1 MAGESLG
8 LHLRGGRRA
17 PEIVEGSLRSYLR
30 VLALYWKVVTAG
42 LVLGLAIA
50 AAVTFTTTPT
60 YASQVTFFLSVP
72 GSSDPTDA
80 AEKARSYVELLTN
93 ERLTADVVESLGLDQ
108 EPSALANRI
117 TARLEADTVLITARV
132 TDTSPAGA
140 QQIAGALSSAFM
152 ALVAELEQPPGTAQP
167 PPGEQQ
173 PPSGDEQPPSGDEQP
188 PSGGEQPPPPVA
200 APSFTVT
207 VVQPATLSQ
216 VQVSPVPALN
226 LALGAILGVAA
237 GIGGALGLNSARG
250 PIRSLAELAEVTGAA
265 ALGSIWNDPGAD
277 VKPLAIIGDP
287 NGSRAEGYR
296 TIRTRLLSSGVA
308 YQTVA
313 VVSPH
318 DADGKTATACNLAV
332 ALAQTGRKVAL
343 VDGNIRGPG
352 VMDYLGQHDR
362 KVASAPDRSAG
373 LGGVLTGALPSAA
386 AMRPVGTKGFDVLEA
401 GRWFVGFSEL
411 LSSPSMELL
420 LGELA
425 DSYDTVIVDTAAL
438 LHCSDGPTL
447 AALCNTTI
455 MVARHGQTKRK
466 DLQAAVDLLRSTS
479 TAMIGG
485 VLSRSPRSGA
495 WPGGAAER
503 VGRAAAPPG
512 AGTDPPGI
520 AAADDALAAMPGFA
534 HKPANGAATAPGK
547 KPSPTRGGAHGR
559 RS

>member
-1 MAGESLG
+1 M
-8 LHLRGGRRA
+8 
-17 PEIVEGSLRSYLR
+17 RSYLR
-30 VLALYWKVVTAG
+30 VLARYWKIVAAG

-50 AAVTFTTTPT
+50 AAVTVTATPT

-80 AEKARSYVELLTN
+80 AEKARSYVKLLTN
-93 ERLTADVVESLGLDQ
+93 ERLSADVVESLGLDQ
-108 EPSALANRI
+108 EPSVLANRI

-140 QQIAGALSSAFM
+140 QEIAGALSAVFV
-152 ALVAELEQPPGTAQP
+152 ATVAELEQPAAAAQP
-167 PPGEQQ
+167 ASPGEQQ
-173 PPSGDEQPPSGDEQP
+173 PPPV
-188 PSGGEQPPPPVA
+188 VA
-200 APSFTVT
+200 APSVTVT
-207 VVQPATLSQ
+207 VFQPATLSPTP
-216 VQVSPVPALN
+216 VSPVPTLN
-226 LALGAILGVAA
+226 LALGAILGVLA

-250 PIRSLAELAEVTGAA
+250 PIRSLDELAEVTGAA
-265 ALGSIWNDPGAD
+265 ALGSIWNDPGTDA
-277 VKPLAIIGDP
+277 KPLAIVGDP

-296 TIRTRLLSSGVA
+296 AIRTRLLSSGVA
-308 YQTVA
+308 YKTVA

-343 VDGNIRGPG
+343 VDGDIRGPG

-362 KVASAPDRSAG
+362 KVASAAGGSAG
-373 LGGVLTGALPSAA
+373 LSGVLTGALPSAA
-386 AMRPVGTKGFDVLEA
+386 AMRPVGPKGFDVLEA

-447 AALCNTTI
+447 AALCDTTI
-455 MVARHGQTKRK
+455 MVARHGQTQRK
-466 DLQAAVDLLRSTS
+466 DLQAATDLLRSMS

-485 VLSRSPRSGA
+485 LLNRSPRSGA
-495 WPGGAAER
+495 RLSGVRPGRAAER
-503 VGRAAAPPG
+503 VQRAAAPPE
-512 AGTDPPGI
+512 AAANHPGI
-520 AAADDALAAMPGFA
+520 AAADEPTAVISGFA
-534 HKPANGAATAPGK
+534 QEPANGAAAAPGK
-547 KPSPTRGGAHGR
+547 KPPPNRGGAHGR